1 LLASLLGNA
10 FCIYYLPKSVN
21 TPYFLPLLAFLQ
33 VVLFLPLY
41 IDHPSQRFYNNLVK
55 VMLYIFVALQA
66 KVTRDVLL
74 VRKMGALDGEMKGMD
89 GVLQASLK
97 EHPIVSSVGNDAM
110 LSIVAFGLWSFLE
123 GWF

>member
-1 LLASLLGNA
+1 
-10 FCIYYLPKSVN
+10 
-21 TPYFLPLLAFLQ
+21 
-33 VVLFLPLY
+33 
-41 IDHPSQRFYNNLVK
+41 
-55 VMLYIFVALQA
+55 MLYIFVALQA

-74 VRKMGALDGEMKGMD
+74 VRKMGAGDGEMKGMD

-110 LSIVAFGLWSFLE
+110 FSIVAFGLWSFLE

>member
-1 LLASLLGNA
+1 
-10 FCIYYLPKSVN
+10 
-21 TPYFLPLLAFLQ
+21 
-33 VVLFLPLY
+33 
-41 IDHPSQRFYNNLVK
+41 
-55 VMLYIFVALQA
+55 MLYIFVALQA